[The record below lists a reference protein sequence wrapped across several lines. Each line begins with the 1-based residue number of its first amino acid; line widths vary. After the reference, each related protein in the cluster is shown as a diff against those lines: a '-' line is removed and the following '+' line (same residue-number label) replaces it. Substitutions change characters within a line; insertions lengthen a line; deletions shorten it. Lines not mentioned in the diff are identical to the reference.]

1 MNTQIQED
9 IIELTRK
16 NVRTLGSFSIKE
28 AAISLGYQNISLSEQ
43 KKLAKLIAK
52 SNPFVTELKNGVIV
66 VKQNKAYNPMGAGN
80 TETKHKVLEY
90 IIWGIVALLAY
101 LVFDIF
107 LPGLKK

>member
-16 NVRTLGSFSIKE
+16 NVRKSGSFSIKE

-43 KKLAKLIAK
+43 KKLAKLIVK
-52 SNPFVTELKNGVIV
+52 FNSFVTELKDGVII
-66 VKQNKAYNPMGAGN
+66 VKQNKAYNPIEAGD
-80 TETKHKVLEY
+80 TATRHRTLEY

-101 LVFDIF
+101 LVFDVF
-107 LPGLKK
+107 LPGLKN